1 MRVVSWNIEHG
12 RQVERAAEE
21 LSTIDELCDAD
32 LLLVQEMDD
41 VGTHLL
47 GELLGMNVGY
57 VEGRPHRSTGR
68 PFGNAVL
75 SPWPVSDVT
84 SVPMPF
90 TATVAGHPR
99 AAIAATV
106 DVDGDPIVAYSVH
119 VETVLLSLSRR
130 SAQVAAVAAH
140 TTARPHG
147 VVIVGGDFNTATSRS
162 VAVFD
167 RVMADYGVDRLDGGS
182 QPTFD
187 RFGRSFPLDH
197 LYGRGVEVVS
207 AGTAREAGTSDHRPI
222 WATLR
227 RTADS
232 SAPPTPTR
240 PREPS

>member
-1 MRVVSWNIEHG
+1 VRVVSWNIEHG
-12 RQVERAAEE
+12 REVERAAED

-47 GELLGMNVGY
+47 AELLGMNVGY
-57 VEGRPHRSTGR
+57 VEGHPHRSTGR

-75 SPWPVSDVT
+75 SPWAVSDVT

-90 TATVAGHPR
+90 TATVGGHPR
-99 AAIAATV
+99 AAIGATV
-106 DVDGDPIVAYSVH
+106 DVDGDPVSAYSIH

-130 SAQVAAVAAH
+130 AAQVAAVAAH
-140 TTARPHG
+140 TTARDDG
-147 VVIVGGDFNTATSRS
+147 VVIIGGDFNTATSRS

-167 RVMADYGVDRLDGGS
+167 RVMADYGVDRLDSGS

-207 AGTAREAGTSDHRPI
+207 AGTAHEAGTSDHRPI
-222 WATLR
+222 WATVR
-227 RTADS
+227 RT
-232 SAPPTPTR
+232 
-240 PREPS
+240 PS